1 MPPASATASTASAPD
16 HTPDLNPDET
26 PIPFS
31 RRIRDLAAAAPEATA
46 LVVVSAAGDEDVYT
60 WRDIDRRS
68 DQLARTLAGRGIV
81 CGDRI
86 AIELVNSAELVLL
99 VFASWKI
106 GAVPVPMRWDLPD
119 WERDRLHS
127 VVAGRL
133 SIRPDDLESLLADA
147 DNQPDTP
154 LPDVVAMQTN
164 GICSSGSTGTPKVII
179 TDRPTVWVP
188 SMSEPFGANWMPI
201 ERPQR
206 MLGLAPLYHT
216 NGFSCFTMM
225 LGGDQI
231 VLLQK
236 FDAALV
242 VDLIERHRITT
253 FTATPTMLQRIAR
266 LPDIDTRD
274 LSSIQF
280 ILQGAA
286 VLPPS
291 VAHAWF
297 DLIGPERVVMA
308 YGMSEQLGLTSLRG
322 NEWLAHPGSV
332 GRGFRETEVA
342 IIGPDG
348 QRLGPGEI
356 GEIYLRA
363 PHTGA
368 YSYLGEAPLLPR
380 TADGFATAG
389 DLGYVDDD
397 GYLYIADRRVD
408 LILSGGANVYPAE
421 VESALADHPEIA
433 DVVVIGLPDDE
444 WGQRVHAIVAPVNAD
459 APPSAPDVIAFAKER
474 LAAYKVPK
482 TVEVVAEIPRTA
494 ATKVSRS
501 ALVAERVSG
510 PVGVNAQ

>member
-1 MPPASATASTASAPD
+1 VP
-16 HTPDLNPDET
+16 ET

-31 RRIRDLAAAAPEATA
+31 RRVRDLAATHPDMPA
-46 LVVVSAAGDEDVYT
+46 LVLVRPDGTEERTT
-60 WRDIDRRS
+60 WRDLDRRTE
-68 DQLARTLAGRGIV
+68 QLARALTEQGVGT
-81 CGDRI
+81 GDRI
-86 AIELVNSAELVLL
+86 AIELINSTELVLF
-99 VFASWKI
+99 VFAAWKV
-106 GAVPVPMRWDLPD
+106 GAVPVPVRWDLPA
-119 WERDRLHS
+119 WERDRLLE
-127 VVAGRL
+127 VVDGKL
-133 SIRPDDLESLLADA
+133 SIRPDDVPQLMASADA
-147 DNQPDTP
+147 QSEEP
-154 LPDVVAMQTN
+154 LPDVIGMATN

-179 TDRPTVWVP
+179 TDRPTVWVE
-188 SMSEPFGANWMPI
+188 SMSAPFGANWMPI

-225 LGGDQI
+225 LGGDTI

-236 FDAALV
+236 FDAELV

-266 LPDIDTRD
+266 VPDIEKRD

-286 VLPPS
+286 VLPPT
-291 VAHAWF
+291 VAQSWF

-308 YGMSEQLGLTSLRG
+308 YGMSEQLGLTCLRG
-322 NEWLAHPGSV
+322 DEWLQHPGSV
-332 GRGFRETEVA
+332 GRGFRDTEVR
-342 IIGPDG
+342 IIGSDG
-348 QRLGPGEI
+348 AVLGPGEV
-356 GEIYLRA
+356 GEIYLRS

-380 TADGFATAG
+380 TDDGFASAG
-389 DLGYVDDD
+389 DLGHLDDD

-421 VESALADHPEIA
+421 VESALADHPAIA
-433 DVVVIGLPDDE
+433 DVVVIGLPDPE
-444 WGQRVHAIVAPVNAD
+444 WGQRVHAVVAPISPD
-459 APPSAPDVIAFAKER
+459 APPAAQDVIAYAKQR

-482 TVEVVAEIPRTA
+482 SVEIVAEIPRTA

-501 ALVAERVSG
+501 ALVAERTARSG
-510 PVGVNAQ
+510 

>member
-1 MPPASATASTASAPD
+1 MSAP
-16 HTPDLNPDET
+16 ET

-31 RRIRDLAAAAPEATA
+31 RRVRDLAAADPDTPALILVRPDAT
-46 LVVVSAAGDEDVYT
+46 EETTT
-60 WRDIDRRS
+60 WRELDRRTE
-68 DQLARTLAGRGIV
+68 QLARTLAHRGV
-81 CGDRI
+81 GKGDRV
-86 AIELVNSAELVLL
+86 AIELVNSTELVLL
-99 VFASWKI
+99 VFAAWKI
-106 GAVPVPMRWDLPD
+106 GAVPVPVRWDLPA
-119 WERDRLHS
+119 WERDRLLEVVDGKLS
-127 VVAGRL
+127 V
-133 SIRPDDLESLLADA
+133 RPEDLPALMADA
-147 DNQPDTP
+147 DKQSDEP
-154 LPDVVAMQTN
+154 LPDVIGMATN

-179 TDRPTVWVP
+179 TDRPTAWVE
-188 SMSEPFGANWMPI
+188 SMSAPFGSNWMPI

-225 LGGDQI
+225 LGGDTI

-236 FDAALV
+236 FDAELV

-266 LPDIDTRD
+266 VPGVHKRD

-291 VAHAWF
+291 VAQAWF

-308 YGMSEQLGLTSLRG
+308 YGMSEQLGLTCLRG
-322 NEWLAHPGSV
+322 DEWLTHPGSV
-332 GRGFRETEVA
+332 GRGFRDTEVR

-348 QRLGPGEI
+348 AALGPNQI
-356 GEIYLRA
+356 GEIYLRS

-368 YSYLGEAPLLPR
+368 YSYLGESPLLPR
-380 TADGFATAG
+380 TDDGFASAG
-389 DLGYVDDD
+389 DLGHVDED
-397 GYLYIADRRVD
+397 GYLYIADRRID

-421 VESALADHPEIA
+421 VESALADHPAIA
-433 DVVVIGLPDDE
+433 DVVVIGLPDPE
-444 WGQRVHAIVAPVNAD
+444 WGQRVHAIVAPTDAD
-459 APPSAPDVIAFAKER
+459 APPTAQDVIAYAKQR

-482 TVEVVAEIPRTA
+482 TVEIVPEIPRTA

-501 ALVAERVSG
+501 ALLAARLS
-510 PVGVNAQ
+510 

>member
-1 MPPASATASTASAPD
+1 MPP
-16 HTPDLNPDET
+16 EG

-31 RRIRDLAAAAPEATA
+31 RRVRDLAAATPDGTA
-46 LVVVSAAGDEDVYT
+46 LVVVDSNGTEEAFT
-60 WRDIDRRS
+60 WRDLDLRTE
-68 DQLARTLAGRGIV
+68 QLARTLTARGLV
-81 CGDRI
+81 KGDRI
-86 AIELVNSAELVLL
+86 AIELSNSSALVLL
-99 VFASWKI
+99 VFAAWKI
-106 GAVPVPMRWDLPD
+106 GAVPVPVRWDLPA
-119 WERDRLHS
+119 WERDRLLE
-127 VVAGRL
+127 VVGGRL
-133 SIRPDDLESLLADA
+133 SVRPDDVASLLADA
-147 DNQPDTP
+147 DGQSTDP
-154 LPDVVAMQTN
+154 LPDVIGMQTN

-179 TDRPTVWVP
+179 TDRPTAWIA
-188 SMSEPFGANWMPI
+188 SMSAPFGANWMPI

-225 LGGDQI
+225 LGGDTV

-236 FDAALV
+236 FDAELI

-266 LPDIDTRD
+266 VPGIAKRD
-274 LSSIQF
+274 LSSLQF

-286 VLPPS
+286 VMPPS

-297 DLIGPERVVMA
+297 ELIGPERIVMA
-308 YGMSEQLGLTSLRG
+308 YGMSEQLGLTCLRG
-322 NEWLAHPGSV
+322 DEWLTHEGSV
-332 GRGFRETEVA
+332 GRGFRDTEVR

-348 QRLGPGEI
+348 SVLGSGEI
-356 GEIYLRA
+356 GEIYLRS

-368 YSYLGEAPLLPR
+368 YSYLGDAPLLPR
-380 TADGFATAG
+380 TDDGFASAG

-421 VESALADHPEIA
+421 VESALAEHPGIA

-444 WGQRVHAIVAPVNAD
+444 WGQRVHAIVAPLAAD
-459 APPSAPDVIAFAKER
+459 APPSEADIIAFAKQR

-482 TVEVVAEIPRTA
+482 TVEFVAEIPRTA

-501 ALVAERVSG
+501 ALRAERG
-510 PVGVNAQ
+510 A

>member
-1 MPPASATASTASAPD
+1 VSAPD
-16 HTPDLNPDET
+16 TATTVTVLDET

-31 RRIRDLAAAAPEATA
+31 RRIRDLAAAHPDAPA
-46 LVVVSAAGDEDVYT
+46 LVLIRPDGSEDLTT
-60 WRDIDRRS
+60 WADLDRRGE
-68 DQLARTLAGRGIV
+68 QLARTLTDRGV
-81 CGDRI
+81 GAGDRI
-86 AIELVNSAELVLL
+86 AMELVNSTELVLL
-99 VFASWKI
+99 VFAAWKI
-106 GAVPVPMRWDLPD
+106 GAVPVPVRWDLPT
-119 WERDRLHS
+119 WERDRLLE

-133 SIRPDDLESLLADA
+133 SVRPDDLPALMADA
-147 DNQPDTP
+147 DRQSAEP
-154 LPDVVAMQTN
+154 LPDVIGMQTN

-179 TDRPTVWVP
+179 TDRPTAWVP
-188 SMSEPFGANWMPI
+188 SMSAPFGANWMPI

-236 FDAALV
+236 FDAELV

-266 LPDIDTRD
+266 VPGIGKRD
-274 LSSIQF
+274 LSSIEF

-291 VAHAWF
+291 VAQAWF

-322 NEWLAHPGSV
+322 DEWLTHPGSV
-332 GRGFRETEVA
+332 GRGFRDTEVR

-348 QRLGPGEI
+348 GVLGPGET
-356 GEIYLRA
+356 GEIYLRS

-380 TADGFATAG
+380 TTDGFASAG
-389 DLGYVDDD
+389 DLGHVDDE

-421 VESALADHPEIA
+421 VESALADHPAIA
-433 DVVVIGLPDDE
+433 DVVVIGLPDPE
-444 WGQRVHAIVAPVNAD
+444 WGQRVHAIIAPVDAD
-459 APPSAPDVIAFAKER
+459 APPTAQDVIAYAKQR

-501 ALVAERVSG
+501 ALVSARIT
-510 PVGVNAQ
+510 PPA

>member
-1 MPPASATASTASAPD
+1 MTAV
-16 HTPDLNPDET
+16 DET

-31 RRIRDLAAAAPEATA
+31 RRVRDLAAADPDAPA
-46 LVVVSAAGDEDVYT
+46 LVLVRPDGQEELTT
-60 WRDIDRRS
+60 WRDLDRRTE
-68 DQLARTLAGRGIV
+68 QLGRTLSDRGV
-81 CGDRI
+81 GPGDRI
-86 AIELVNSAELVLL
+86 ALELVNSTELVLL
-99 VFASWKI
+99 VFAAWKI
-106 GAVPVPMRWDLPD
+106 GAVPVPVRWDLPE
-119 WERDRLHS
+119 WERDRLLA
-127 VVAGRL
+127 VVDGRL
-133 SIRPDDLESLLADA
+133 SVRPDDLPDLMANA
-147 DNQPDTP
+147 AGQPDTP
-154 LPDVVAMQTN
+154 LPDAIAMQTN
-164 GICSSGSTGTPKVII
+164 GICSSGSTGTPKVIL
-179 TDRPTVWVP
+179 TDRPTVWLP
-188 SMSEPFGANWMPI
+188 AMSEPFGANWMPI
-201 ERPQR
+201 ARPQR

-216 NGFSCFTMM
+216 NGFSTFTMM

-236 FDAALV
+236 FDAELV

-266 LPDIDTRD
+266 VPGIDKRD

-291 VAHAWF
+291 VAQAWF

-322 NEWLAHPGSV
+322 DEWLEHPGSV
-332 GRGFRETEVA
+332 GRGFRETEVR
-342 IIGPDG
+342 ILGPDG
-348 QRLGPGEI
+348 AVLGPGEI
-356 GEIYLRA
+356 GEIYLRS
-363 PHTGA
+363 PHTGS

-380 TADGFATAG
+380 TEDGFGSAG
-389 DLGYVDDD
+389 DLGYVDED

-421 VESALADHPEIA
+421 VESALADHPDIA
-433 DVVVIGLPDDE
+433 DVVVIGLPDEE
-444 WGQRVHAIVAPVNAD
+444 WGQRVHAIIAPIQPD
-459 APPSAPDVIAFAKER
+459 APPAATDVIAYAKQR

-501 ALVAERVSG
+501 ALVAERVR
-510 PVGVNAQ
+510 A

>member
-1 MPPASATASTASAPD
+1 MLPD
-16 HTPDLNPDET
+16 GTEER
-26 PIPFS
+26 S
-31 RRIRDLAAAAPEATA
+31 
-46 LVVVSAAGDEDVYT
+46 T
-60 WRDIDRRS
+60 WRDVDRRS
-68 DQLARTLAGRGIV
+68 EQIARTLAARGV
-81 CGDRI
+81 GNGDRV
-86 AIELVNSAELVLL
+86 ALELVNSTELVLL
-99 VFASWKI
+99 VFAAWKI
-106 GAVPVPMRWDLPD
+106 GAVPVPARWDLPA
-119 WERDRLHS
+119 WERDRLLD

-133 SIRPDDLESLLADA
+133 SVRPDDLAELMADA
-147 DNQPDTP
+147 AAQPAGP
-154 LPDVVAMQTN
+154 LPDVIGMQTN
-164 GICSSGSTGTPKVII
+164 GICSSGSTGAPKVII

-225 LGGDQI
+225 LGGDEI

-236 FDAALV
+236 FDAELV

-253 FTATPTMLQRIAR
+253 FTATPTMLQRIVR
-266 LPDIDTRD
+266 LPGIDKRD
-274 LSSIQF
+274 LSSIRF

-286 VLPPS
+286 VLPPT
-291 VAHAWF
+291 VAQAWF

-308 YGMSEQLGLTSLRG
+308 YGMSEQLGLTCLRG
-322 NEWLAHPGSV
+322 DEWLAHPGSV
-332 GRGFRETEVA
+332 GRGFRDTEVR

-348 QRLGPGEI
+348 AALGPGEI

-363 PHTGA
+363 PHTGS

-380 TADGFATAG
+380 TEDGFASAG
-389 DLGYVDDD
+389 DLGHVDED

-421 VESALADHPEIA
+421 VESALADHPAIA
-433 DVVVIGLPDDE
+433 DVVVIGLPDPE
-444 WGQRVHAIVAPVNAD
+444 WGQRVHAVIAPMNAE
-459 APPSAPDVIAFAKER
+459 APPTAEDVIGYAKQR

-482 TVEVVAEIPRTA
+482 TVELVAEIPRTA

-501 ALVAERVSG
+501 ALVADRLS
-510 PVGVNAQ
+510 

>member
-1 MPPASATASTASAPD
+1 MTA
-16 HTPDLNPDET
+16 LDET

-31 RRIRDLAAAAPEATA
+31 RRVRDLAAADPDGPA
-46 LVVVSAAGDEDVYT
+46 LVLVRPDGAEERTT
-60 WRDIDRRS
+60 WRDLDRRTE
-68 DQLARTLAGRGIV
+68 QLGRVLSARGVGK
-81 CGDRI
+81 GDRV
-86 AIELVNSAELVLL
+86 ALELINSTELVLL
-99 VFASWKI
+99 VFAAWKI
-106 GAVPVPMRWDLPD
+106 GAVPVPARWDLPA
-119 WERDRLHS
+119 WERDRLLE

-133 SIRPDDLESLLADA
+133 SVRPVDLPVLVAEAAAQSDE
-147 DNQPDTP
+147 P
-154 LPDVVAMQTN
+154 LPDVMGMQTN
-164 GICSSGSTGTPKVII
+164 GICSSGSTGMPKVII
-179 TDRPTVWVP
+179 TDRPTAWVP
-188 SMSEPFGANWMPI
+188 SMSAPFGANWMPI

-236 FDAALV
+236 FDAELI

-266 LPDIDTRD
+266 VPGIEKRD

-286 VLPPS
+286 VLPPT
-291 VAHAWF
+291 VAQSWF

-308 YGMSEQLGLTSLRG
+308 YGMSEQLGLTCLRG
-322 NEWLAHPGSV
+322 DEWLAHPGSV
-332 GRGFRETEVA
+332 GRGFRETEVR
-342 IIGPDG
+342 IIGADG
-348 QRLGPGEI
+348 EVLGPGEI
-356 GEIYLRA
+356 GEIYLRS

-368 YSYLGEAPLLPR
+368 YSYLGQAPLLPR
-380 TADGFATAG
+380 TEDGFASAG
-389 DLGYVDDD
+389 DLGHVDED

-421 VESALADHPEIA
+421 VESALADHPAIA
-433 DVVVIGLPDDE
+433 DVVVIGLPDPE
-444 WGQRVHAIVAPVNAD
+444 WGQRVHAIIAPLDAG
-459 APPSAPDVIAFAKER
+459 APPTAEDVIAYAKQR

-482 TVEVVAEIPRTA
+482 TVEIVAEIPRTA

-501 ALVAERVSG
+501 ALVAERVDS
-510 PVGVNAQ
+510 